1 MAVEPKCAV
10 MFVASLPSNTTG
22 ENIDEPGKKNQHQE
36 IIAKSSSN
44 TTEKNIED
52 PENSFKFAHFLYLRN
67 IFICEEICKG
77 KSKESPDTWASYEL

>member
-52 PENSFKFAHFLYLRN
+52 PENSFKFAHFLYLN
-67 IFICEEICKG
+67 INILNILGNLKNPQTHG
-77 KSKESPDTWASYEL
+77 PLMNYRL